1 MSLYRIFD
9 VAGSG
14 MSAQSVRLNTTASN
28 MANADSISSSVNQ
41 TYRGRHPVFSAM
53 LDQLQD
59 PNNAGVEVKVNGIVE
74 SPAPVRMEYR
84 PDHPLA
90 KCTRIYLSPK
100 HQSGRRT
107 REHDFC
113 FPFVS
118 GRRGSDEHLQAINV
132 PYPRPG
138 TLKVSIVLRA
148 SP

>member
-90 KCTRIYLSPK
+90 NAQGYIYLPNINPAEELANMISASRSYQDDVEVMNTSK
-100 HQSGRRT
+100 QLMSRTLDLGR
-107 REHDFC
+107 
-113 FPFVS
+113 
-118 GRRGSDEHLQAINV
+118 
-132 PYPRPG
+132 
-138 TLKVSIVLRA
+138 
-148 SP
+148 